1 MEASVS
7 THGARPHPT
16 HGAAAWFRR
25 GELVNMLTT
34 PVIYAQLVP
43 FLLLDVFVT
52 FYQWTCFPVYGIA
65 RVPRR
70 RYFVMDR
77 HHLPYLTAYEKMNC
91 AFCAY
96 ANGVLGY
103 VREVT
108 ARTEQY
114 WCPIRHATP
123 RPNPHRRYE
132 RFFEY
137 GDAAAYHHGLVTKRE
152 QLRRVVSHG
161 RQRRGHG

>member
-1 MEASVS
+1 MATSMT
-7 THGARPHPT
+7 THGGRPLVQHDGVTWLP
-16 HGAAAWFRR
+16 H
-25 GELVNMLTT
+25 GELANMLTT
-34 PVIYAQLVP
+34 PVIYAQLIT
-43 FLLLDVFVT
+43 FLLLDAFVT
-52 FYQWTCFPVYGIA
+52 AYQWLCFPVYGIA

-77 HHLPYLTAYEKMNC
+77 HRLPYLTAYEKMNC

-108 ARTEQY
+108 ARTEQF
-114 WCPIRHATP
+114 WCPIQHATP
-123 RPNPHRRYE
+123 RPNPHRRYS
-132 RFFEY
+132 RFFRY
-137 GDAAAYHHGLVTKRE
+137 GDAAAYGRGLVVMRE

-161 RQRRGHG
+161 KQRRGHG

>member
-1 MEASVS
+1 MAASVS
-7 THGARPHPT
+7 THAGHPLARHGDVAWLPH
-16 HGAAAWFRR
+16 
-25 GELVNMLTT
+25 GELANLLTT
-34 PVIYAQLVP
+34 PVIYAQLIP
-43 FLLLDVFVT
+43 FALLDAFVT
-52 FYQWTCFPVYGIA
+52 AYQWLCFPVYGIA

-77 HHLPYLTAYEKMNC
+77 HRLPYLTAYEKMNC

-114 WCPIRHATP
+114 WCPIQHATS
-123 RPNPHRRYE
+123 RPNPHRRYD
-132 RFFEY
+132 RFFPY
-137 GDAAAYHHGLVTKRE
+137 GDATAYRHGLVAKRE

-161 RQRRGHG
+161 KQRRGHG